1 MAGSRESSL
10 TLERGLALLHAVAN
24 AEVEAPTVSDLALEI
39 GVSRA
44 AVYRLLVPLE
54 ERGLV
59 RRTGSRVRLG
69 LGVLGLASRVLPQ
82 LRAVATPTL
91 RTLAEKVGATAH
103 LTVADADEA
112 QAVAVV
118 EPSWTDYH
126 VAYRVGSRH
135 PLHRGAAG
143 RAVHARSE
151 WVVSSGE
158 LEAGAHGVAAP
169 VRGVPGLAA
178 SVGVVALQP
187 LDVDAVGPQV
197 VDAAATLAALLAS
210 ATSTPSASWQLG
222 QQPPGDGNP

>member
-24 AEVEAPTVSDLALEI
+24 AEAEAPTVSDLALEI

-69 LGVLGLASRVLPQ
+69 LGVLGLAAQVLPQ

-143 RAVHARSE
+143 RAVHGRSE

-178 SVGVVALQP
+178 SVGVVALRP
-187 LDVDAVGPQV
+187 LDADVVGPQL
-197 VDAAATLAALLAS
+197 VDAAATLAALLAGG
-210 ATSTPSASWQLG
+210 T
-222 QQPPGDGNP
+222 